1 MREEEFRQSLWAYD
15 HTSEVIQQR
24 RERARVIAVAAQLAV
39 EAAEAAAARY
49 RVRYARG
56 ELTPVHSND
65 DEQLHQ
71 VQPPA
76 PSKRDSQHHN
86 DRRLPV
92 RRLSLPNIHGISAAP
107 RNFYFLGHAPS
118 CLTLT
123 QLKKHILCNPQT
135 LWCHSCKLSYS
146 FRCLE
151 DFQEHILRVHNIIL
165 ALPSNLPRKFANSIT
180 LSDLSGSTWNSLCYK
195 SESSLT
201 SDSTTEFLT
210 PPQDRSSS
218 VPPTPTYQSKS
229 FADRLHS
236 AVTTGF
242 TKVSL
247 DFVRP
252 QAAAKL
258 AAQAATAAADTK
270 VQSPSATNTV
280 VQRQAA
286 AAATTSNVEPQVLTV
301 QETPV
306 LPPCPIHEAKSTDL
320 TALLE
325 APGTLCTCPIP
336 PPSPDCPVHSHP
348 SDWLT
353 LQTVS
358 IGCTCRDQ
366 VRPQLPLT
374 TPINVSKEDTER
386 PRTRFQGVPQG
397 HFRPYSQEFVPK
409 KKKDE

>member
-15 HTSEVIQQR
+15 HTSEVIFRR

-39 EAAEAAAARY
+39 EAAEAAAARH

-65 DEQLHQ
+65 DDQLHP

-76 PSKRDSQHHN
+76 PSKRESQHHHV
-86 DRRLPV
+86 RRLPV
-92 RRLSLPNIHGISAAP
+92 RRLSLPNINGISEAP
-107 RNFYFLGHAPS
+107 RNYFFLGHAPS

-123 QLKKHILCNPQT
+123 QLKKHLQCNPQT
-135 LWCHSCKLSYS
+135 LWCHSCKLRYS
-146 FRCLE
+146 FSCLV

-180 LSDLSGSTWNSLCYK
+180 LSDLSGSTWNNLCYK
-195 SESSLT
+195 SESSPT

-218 VPPTPTYQSKS
+218 VPPTPTFQSKS

-242 TKVSL
+242 TKVAV

-252 QAAAKL
+252 EAAAKL
-258 AAQAATAAADTK
+258 AAATSI
-270 VQSPSATNTV
+270 VQSSTTTTTV
-280 VQRQAA
+280 VERQAA
-286 AAATTSNVEPQVLTV
+286 AATSTSFVE
-301 QETPV
+301 ETPV

-320 TALLE
+320 KALLG
-325 APGTLCTCPIP
+325 APDTICTCPVP

-348 SDWLT
+348 SNWLT
-353 LQTVS
+353 LQTDS
-358 IGCTCRDQ
+358 IACTCGNQ

-374 TPINVSKEDTER
+374 APINVSKKEDTER

-397 HFRPYSQEFVPK
+397 HFRPYSQEFIPK